1 MAKKAVD
8 PLKAKQR
15 KQKIVAA
22 VLGVAFLGVMA
33 FQVPRLMKKDPP
45 TPSVNGLT
53 STTSVSGT
61 PTLAAP
67 TLGGGAAPTT
77 APSTPSGSLASTN
90 LPVQDGV
97 LASFGLFSSKDPFSQ
112 QIAEGAAATPSVS
125 GGSGGSGSAPP
136 SSSGSPAISGK
147 PPAPGSAVISV
158 NGTLYDVPVGTDF
171 PQASPT
177 DPTIVP
183 LFHLISLSSTT
194 AKISIVGGSYSSG
207 APSVTLKVNKPVTL
221 MNTAD
226 GTRYQIVLKA
236 PGTGVPSSGGSGS
249 GGGGSSG
256 NSSETTSPAST
267 SPTSTTVPLPS
278 P

>member
-1 MAKKAVD
+1 MAKKAMD
-8 PLKAKQR
+8 PLKAKQK
-15 KQKIVAA
+15 KQKILAA
-22 VLGVAFLGVMA
+22 CLGVAFIGVMA

-53 STTSVSGT
+53 STTGVTGT

-67 TLGGGAAPTT
+67 TLGGSAAPTT
-77 APSTPSGSLASTN
+77 TPTTSSGALASTN

-112 QIAEGAAATPSVS
+112 QIATGAAAEPSVGG
-125 GGSGGSGSAPP
+125 GGSGGSAPSVP
-136 SSSGSPAISGK
+136 SGLPTTSGK

-183 LFHLISLSSTT
+183 LFHLISLTSST

-207 APSVTLKVNKPVTL
+207 APSVVLKVNKPVTL

-236 PGTGVPSSGGSGS
+236 PGTGVPSQ
-249 GGGGSSG
+249 GGGAASPASP
-256 NSSETTSPAST
+256 ETSTPAST

>member
-1 MAKKAVD
+1 MAKKTID
-8 PLKAKQR
+8 PLKAKQK
-15 KQKIVAA
+15 KQKIMAA
-22 VLGVAFLGVMA
+22 CLAVAFIGVMA

-53 STTSVSGT
+53 STTGVTGT

-67 TLGGGAAPTT
+67 TLGGSAAPAAT
-77 APSTPSGSLASTN
+77 PSTSSGSLASTN

-112 QIAEGAAATPSVS
+112 QIATGEAAVPSVGS
-125 GGSGGSGSAPP
+125 TGGGSSGSAPSVP
-136 SSSGSPAISGK
+136 SGVPTTSGK

-183 LFHLISLSSTT
+183 LFHLISLTSST

-207 APSVTLKVNKPVTL
+207 APSVVLKVNKPVTL

-236 PGTGVPSSGGSGS
+236 PGTGVPSQ
-249 GGGGSSG
+249 GGGAASTASPQ
-256 NSSETTSPAST
+256 TSTPAST

>member
-1 MAKKAVD
+1 MARKAID

-15 KQKIVAA
+15 KQKILAA
-22 VLGVAFLGVMA
+22 CLAVAFLGVMA
-33 FQVPRLMKKDPP
+33 FQIPRLMKKDPP

-53 STTSVSGT
+53 STTGVSGT

-67 TLGGGAAPTT
+67 TLGGSPTPAT
-77 APSTPSGSLASTN
+77 TPSTSSGSLASTD

-112 QIAEGAAATPSVS
+112 QIAAGSATEPSVG
-125 GGSGGSGSAPP
+125 GGSGGGAAPSVP
-136 SSSGSPAISGK
+136 AVSPTTAGK

-183 LFHLISLSSTT
+183 LFHLIALTSST
-194 AKISIVGGSYSSG
+194 AKISIVGGSYTTG
-207 APSVTLKVNKPVTL
+207 APAVTLKENNAVTL

-226 GTRYQIVLKA
+226 GTRYTIKLLP
-236 PGTGVPSSGGSGS
+236 PGTNVSTAT
-249 GGGGSSG
+249 
-256 NSSETTSPAST
+256 EATTTTAAT
-267 SPTSTTVPLPS
+267 VTVPP
-278 P
+278 PTP